1 MTDILT
7 SDGVRLYAERTG
19 SGHPILFIH
28 EFAADHRTWAPQV
41 SALSG
46 EFTCVT
52 YSSRGYQPSEVP
64 KEPDRYN
71 YLRQADDAID
81 VLNGFGIERAHVV
94 GLSMGGFCAL
104 QLGIRYPD
112 RVSSLLV
119 SSAGSGAN
127 PHGRAE
133 FLAETEQVAAAFRG
147 TGSAAV
153 ADKYARGPSR
163 LQLRRKDP
171 RSWERF
177 RGQLAEHS
185 AEGMALTILGVQR
198 SRPSLYDLTDQLS
211 RITAPTLIMNGDED
225 EACLDPGLLLKR
237 TIPSAGLLV
246 APNSGHMLNL
256 EEPDLYNDT
265 IRTLARAAEAGTWPI
280 RDPRTLSA
288 SMGFS
293 GNPGL

>member
-1 MTDILT
+1 MTDIHT

-19 SGHPILFIH
+19 SGPPVLFIH

-46 EFTCVT
+46 EFTCLT
-52 YSSRGYQPSEVP
+52 YSSRGYLPSEIP

-81 VLNGFGIERAHVV
+81 VLNGFGIDRAHIV

-127 PHGRAE
+127 PRGRAE
-133 FLAETEQVAAAFRG
+133 FLAETERVAAAFRG
-147 TGSAAV
+147 TGAAAV
-153 ADKYARGPSR
+153 AEQYARGPSR
-163 LQLRRKDP
+163 LQLLRKDP
-171 RSWERF
+171 GGWERF
-177 RGQLAEHS
+177 KGQLAEHS

-198 SRPSLYDLTDQLS
+198 SRPSLYDLTGQLR

-225 EACLDPGLLLKR
+225 EACLEPGLLLKR
-237 TIPSAGLLV
+237 TIPAAGLLV
-246 APNSGHMLNL
+246 VPNSGHMLNL
-256 EEPDLYNDT
+256 EEPDLYNPT
-265 IRTLARAAEAGTWPI
+265 IRTLIRAAEAGTWPS

-288 SMGFS
+288 AMGFTDDDA
-293 GNPGL
+293 